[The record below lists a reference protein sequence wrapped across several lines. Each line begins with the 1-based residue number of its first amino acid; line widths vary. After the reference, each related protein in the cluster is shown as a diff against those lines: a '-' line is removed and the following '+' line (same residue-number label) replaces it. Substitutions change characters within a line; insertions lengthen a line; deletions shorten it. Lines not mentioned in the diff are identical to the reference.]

1 MSKEAVEQAR
11 EFTDLEMG
19 VWESLQALD
28 DAQEDFASR
37 SEVPVYGARAV
48 AAFDRL
54 EAAIREDAVREW
66 REAVER
72 ESDEIGNLVSVMHRR
87 TGDQFTDDIKV
98 SLKKRL
104 DRLRSLLDREK
115 EG

>member
-66 REAVER
+66 R
-72 ESDEIGNLVSVMHRR
+72 
-87 TGDQFTDDIKV
+87 
-98 SLKKRL
+98 
-104 DRLRSLLDREK
+104 
-115 EG
+115 